1 MHVANTEMG
10 QVGNN
15 VGQGAKDGQTLCF
28 VVVGVCLISSIVPKP
43 ISPKPFVSNEKKKR
57 SGEVRYQSLTT
68 SDGIEICPLGLL
80 CWVVP

>member
-1 MHVANTEMG
+1 M
-10 QVGNN
+10 GNN